1 MTEKRTVFELHSSV
15 SLPALPYP
23 FHAREVKKKGSVC
36 KDVDYSQVVKEV
48 QDDIRQL
55 RERINHGDGG
65 SINIKDLESALA
77 KTEEGLQMKTEQV
90 INHYN
95 NQVQTLPTALS
106 TRFDPGM
113 VAMEQTWDLRNK
125 TKTEMKRTHDQQYLA
140 REKLRQPQPPGA
152 LLPKRQQ
159 VQVAGPS
166 PGQQTKHM
174 LTLRAVL
181 NPMHGQ
187 NRQSLNDNFGIQLP
201 LIPQRNE
208 NKNIPRPMIGTTVE
222 PLAVLPRANRAD
234 PQIAPPPIS
243 EDDARKGILSL
254 LERGLI
260 PPAAELTLD
269 PSPVRHK
276 TAPLHDPHVKNK
288 PTQPEMSHHLAGVK
302 LDIKPTKKAEIDDN
316 VTRIPIVPPHPLSA
330 HSTET
335 RTPSAK
341 TRATSASMPLIKTP
355 ATLKTF
361 DLPLQPMELIQSPDL
376 NKIVHIP
383 GQSSSTVRPAD
394 ITYLPH
400 IKPPPTTPASGD
412 IKHLTHRFAIQN
424 GKIRDTSAE
433 FLTFKQHYCLTWGSI
448 VSMIRHLERMMQE
461 FTIPIAFINGDKLA
475 DLSLEFEL
483 EKAPSVDDLL
493 TVIVNREDV
502 EVIMNRPGRRFKGPN
517 GKNVAATR
525 IQSSW
530 RMFRDRSEYLEYRKK
545 KWAAGV
551 IAISWIMT
559 IKMSQVKQKLKQS
572 REDQLE
578 AFRRRAKKFA
588 MSWDRIKQSKRVII
602 HMSSLGLS
610 QNIRDTI
617 HEFGIRQNT
626 QMARLCDI
634 RDPNV
639 DVIFISPVPLSE
651 ETLQYYSK
659 LLGLKAAV
667 DSGNVEDQCVM
678 SERYRIITPDAIKS
692 FPTHRMCLSTLLK
705 YSPRT
710 IKRIKHLIKGREA
723 YMVSGVPHSDDLAV
737 ADELDV
743 PILSPE
749 PEVAHLYSTKSG
761 CKRIFASAAVDL
773 PPSEYDVYSLGQLH
787 ECLAQLV
794 TENLTVKR
802 WLFKLDDEFDGRG
815 IAYCDVTE
823 HLQCYPWALK
833 ESRRYGEKWS
843 KKWAQEAAY
852 IKIHAEIADVL
863 HANSKPV
870 HTSIYATWETFLEA
884 FLSQGGVI
892 EACPP
897 SESITTLTV
906 DMMIEPNGKHRMVC
920 CGDQIHAETPF
931 SCWGVSVPQSSV
943 EPDVL
948 NVACKQIAEACK
960 TRGILGYFSVD
971 FVTFIDPK
979 TMEQR
984 LWALDLSLH
993 YSDSLAM
1000 FQLMSYVSNGVLDPA
1015 KHVLNVPMNK
1025 QEKRQRRRRLAGQ
1038 EEETE
1043 PNTGRFG
1050 VMSTRLLHTNLAV
1063 VHYSV
1068 FFQMCRAHGI
1078 GYDIK
1083 EKQGT
1088 VFTLIDS
1095 FNRER
1100 LGMLTIGD
1108 NLQGALATFA
1118 RNMSVIHQEISAP
1131 NMQGE
1136 TNFKSAIEDVEGILG
1151 TTIENA
1157 DEPDHEETNDQS

>member
-1 MTEKRTVFELHSSV
+1 MAEKRALFERRSSV
-15 SLPALPYP
+15 SLPTLLPYNTLQT
-23 FHAREVKKKGSVC
+23 HNMKKKNSVC
-36 KDVDYSQVVKEV
+36 KDLDYSQVVKEV

-55 RERINHGDGG
+55 REKINHGDGG
-65 SINIKDLESALA
+65 SINIKDLENALA

-95 NQVQTLPTALS
+95 NKVQTLPTALS

-113 VAMEQTWDLRNK
+113 VAMEQTWDLK
-125 TKTEMKRTHDQQYLA
+125 TKARSEMKRVQGQQYLA
-140 REKLRQPQPPGA
+140 REKLRQPQPPGS

-159 VQVAGPS
+159 VQVSGPS

-201 LIPQRNE
+201 LIPQRVE
-208 NKNIPRPMIGTTVE
+208 NKRRVKLIQKDNSGVVIKVTSNIPRPIIGTTVE
-222 PLAVLPRANRAD
+222 PLAVLPRANRTD

-276 TAPLHDPHVKNK
+276 TAPLHDPTVKTK
-288 PTQPEMSHHLAGVK
+288 PTAQPEMSHTLAGVK
-302 LDIKPTKKAEIDDN
+302 LDISSTTKKAEIDDN
-316 VTRIPIVPPHPLSA
+316 VTKIPIVPPHPLSA

-341 TRATSASMPLIKTP
+341 TRATSASMPQIKTP
-355 ATLKTF
+355 ATLKTY
-361 DLPLQPMELIQSPDL
+361 DLPLQPMGP
-376 NKIVHIP
+376 KIRLFK
-383 GQSSSTVRPAD
+383 T
-394 ITYLPH
+394 
-400 IKPPPTTPASGD
+400 PPPTTPASGD

-433 FLTFKQHYCLTWGSI
+433 FLSFKQHYCLTWGSI
-448 VSMIRHLERMMQE
+448 VSMIKHLEKMTQE
-461 FTIPIAFINGDKLA
+461 FSVPIAFINGDKLA

-483 EKAPSVDDLL
+483 ERAPSVDDLL

-502 EVIMNRPGRRFKGPN
+502 EVLMNRPGRRYKGPN

-530 RMFRDRSEYLEYRKK
+530 RMYRDRSEYLEYRKK

-551 IAISWIMT
+551 IAISWIMN

-602 HMSSLGLS
+602 HVSSLGLS

-626 QMARLCDI
+626 QMARICDI

-659 LLGLKAAV
+659 LLGLKAAI

-723 YMVSGVPHSDDLAV
+723 YMVSGVPHNDDLAV

-761 CKRIFASAAVDL
+761 CKRIFASANVDL

-794 TENLTVKR
+794 TENLMVKR

-815 IAYCDVTE
+815 IAFCDVTE
-823 HLQCYPWALK
+823 HLQCYSWALK

-863 HANSKPV
+863 HANAKPV
-870 HTSIYATWETFLEA
+870 HTNIYASWDTFLEA

-906 DMMIEPNGKHRMVC
+906 DMMIEPNGKYNIVS

-948 NVACKQIAEACK
+948 NVACRKIAEACK

-1000 FQLMSYVSNGVLDPA
+1000 FQLMSYVSNGVLDPV
-1015 KHVLNVPMNK
+1015 KHVLNVPTNK

-1038 EEETE
+1038 EEEQE
-1043 PNTGRFG
+1043 PNTSRFG

-1100 LGMLTIGD
+1100 LGMITIGD

-1157 DEPDHEETNDQS
+1157 DEPDEETNDQS